1 VADVLHGTRVAC
13 RVVED
18 AWATAEH
25 HRIRE
30 EVFVREQRLF
40 HGSDRDGRD
49 DDAATIK
56 VLGFRDEVAGGA
68 VRLYPL
74 DDAGHWQGDRLAVLP
89 GTRGRGLG
97 APLVWF
103 AVATAASGGGCLMTA
118 HIQPRNV
125 AFFERLGW
133 RVSGEQEIYV
143 GVPHIPMAIDL
154 TAVGARGSPVDVS
167 PSQIRRWQGR
177 RRKAQP

>member
-13 RVVED
+13 RLAND
-18 AWATAEH
+18 AWAEAEH

-30 EVFVREQRLF
+30 AVFVREQRLF
-40 HGSDRDGRD
+40 EGSDRDGRD

-56 VLGFRDEVAGGA
+56 VLGFRDEIAGGA

-74 DDAGHWQGDRLAVLP
+74 DNAGHWQGDRLAVLP
-89 GTRGRGLG
+89 GKRGHGLG

-103 AVATAASGGGCLMTA
+103 AVATAASAGGRLMTA

-133 RVSGEQEIYV
+133 RISGLQEIYV
-143 GVPHIPMAIDL
+143 GVPHVPMAIDL
-154 TAVGARGSPVDVS
+154 TTSR
-167 PSQIRRWQGR
+167 
-177 RRKAQP
+177 

>member
-13 RVVED
+13 RVADD
-18 AWATAEH
+18 AGAVAEH

-30 EVFVREQRLF
+30 EVFVHEQRLF
-40 HGSDRDGRD
+40 DGSDRDAHD

-103 AVATAASGGGCLMTA
+103 AVATAASGGGRLMTA
-118 HIQPRNV
+118 HIQPHNV

-133 RVSGEQEIYV
+133 WISGAQEIYV
-143 GVPHIPMAIDL
+143 GVPHVPMAIDL
-154 TAVGARGSPVDVS
+154 STTTR
-167 PSQIRRWQGR
+167 
-177 RRKAQP
+177 

>member
-1 VADVLHGTRVAC
+1 VADVLRRTAVAC
-13 RVVED
+13 RVAD
-18 AWATAEH
+18 DPSSLAEH

-49 DDAATIK
+49 DEAATMK
-56 VLGFRDEVAGGA
+56 VLGFRDDVAGGA

-74 DDAGHWQGDRLAVLP
+74 DDTGHWQGDRLAVLP
-89 GTRGRGLG
+89 GSRGHGLG

-103 AVATAASGGGCLMTA
+103 AVATAASGGGRLMTA

-125 AFFERLGW
+125 PFFERLGW
-133 RVSGEQEIYV
+133 SIHGQQEIYV
-143 GVPHIPMAIDL
+143 GVPHVPMAIDL
-154 TAVGARGSPVDVS
+154 TAK
-167 PSQIRRWQGR
+167 I
-177 RRKAQP
+177 KI

>member
-1 VADVLHGTRVAC
+1 VADVLHRTQVGCRVADDPWT
-13 RVVED
+13 VD
-18 AWATAEH
+18 EH

-30 EVFVREQRLF
+30 EVFVREQGLF
-40 HGSDRDGRD
+40 QGSDRDGRD
-49 DDAATIK
+49 EDAATIK

-89 GTRGRGLG
+89 GTRGHGLG

-103 AVATAASGGGCLMTA
+103 AVATAARGGGRLMTA

-143 GVPHIPMAIDL
+143 GVPHVPMAIDL
-154 TAVGARGSPVDVS
+154 TRAR
-167 PSQIRRWQGR
+167 
-177 RRKAQP
+177 

>member
-1 VADVLHGTRVAC
+1 VADVLHRTHVAC
-13 RVVED
+13 RVAD
-18 AWATAEH
+18 DPWTLAEH

-30 EVFVREQRLF
+30 EVFVREQCLF
-40 HGSDRDGRD
+40 QGSDRDDRD
-49 DDAATIK
+49 DDTATIK
-56 VLGFRDEVAGGA
+56 VLGFRDDVAGGA

-74 DDAGHWQGDRLAVLP
+74 DDAGRWQGDRLAVLP
-89 GTRGRGLG
+89 GTRGHGLG

-103 AVATAASGGGCLMTA
+103 AVAAAAREGGSLMTA

-125 AFFERLGW
+125 AFFARLGW
-133 RVSGEQEIYV
+133 RVSGEQDIYV
-143 GVPHIPMAIDL
+143 GVPHVPMAIDL
-154 TAVGARGSPVDVS
+154 STVDARGSSVDVS

>member
-1 VADVLHGTRVAC
+1 VADVLHGTRVGC
-13 RVVED
+13 RVADD
-18 AWATAEH
+18 ARAVAEH
-25 HRIRE
+25 HRIRA

-40 HGSDRDGRD
+40 RGSDRDGRD

-56 VLGFRDEVAGGA
+56 VLGLRDEVAGGA

-74 DDAGHWQGDRLAVLP
+74 DDRGHWQGDRLAVLP
-89 GTRGRGLG
+89 GTRGHGLG

-103 AVATAASGGGCLMTA
+103 AVARAARGGGRLMTA

-133 RVSGEQEIYV
+133 RVSGEPETYV

-154 TAVGARGSPVDVS
+154 SAMAR
-167 PSQIRRWQGR
+167 
-177 RRKAQP
+177 